1 MVRETLNMAPGTPHL
16 VPVAP
21 NMAPYVSVLDPIIAK
36 FTLFRIVE
44 PYYESKGENWID
56 SYKEILQMVSVY
68 FKNTVF

>member
-36 FTLFRIVE
+36 YTLLRIVD
-44 PYYESKGENWID
+44 PYYESIREKIEPTATKKY
-56 SYKEILQMVSVY
+56 YK
-68 FKNTVF
+68 